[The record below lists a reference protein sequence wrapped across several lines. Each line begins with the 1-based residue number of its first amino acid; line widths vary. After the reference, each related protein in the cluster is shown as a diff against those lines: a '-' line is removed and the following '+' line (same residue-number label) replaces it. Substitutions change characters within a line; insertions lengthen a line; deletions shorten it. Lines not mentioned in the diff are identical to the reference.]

1 MNLLLQSLVS
11 YNSASQLHHGTRR
24 RGMENNLNAV
34 TVGELSQVGFCVF
47 KPLLSRRA
55 EFTLLRMVMLGCC
68 GFSGVSAVHF
78 SY

>member
-1 MNLLLQSLVS
+1 
-11 YNSASQLHHGTRR
+11 
-24 RGMENNLNAV
+24 MENNLNAV

-47 KPLLSRRA
+47 KPLLSRRV

-68 GFSGVSAVHF
+68 GFSCVSAVHF